1 MQRVAPS
8 RAVAACLAATVGAN
22 VMTPESRILLG
33 LMARGL
39 PAHVAQGVAGNMAVE
54 SRFDPG
60 INEINP
66 VVPGSRGGF
75 GLNQWTGPR
84 RRAFEAYAQER
95 GLPLDDID
103 LQLDFTMQ
111 ELQTTERGAFD
122 RLMQTGTAADAA
134 RVYSDKFLRPG
145 IPHLDRRIAEANRLA
160 GMPMPAGQTAPQGG
174 GMPNAAPSLQPQQN
188 ALAPAQDAPQQ
199 PQFNMLDMRQDP
211 TNFMAMAPQMGQNML
226 TPFDTQRPQF
236 NARRI

>member
-1 MQRVAPS
+1 
-8 RAVAACLAATVGAN
+8 
-22 VMTPESRILLG
+22 MTPESRILMG

-39 PAHVAQGVAGNMAVE
+39 PPHVAQGVAGNMAVE

-84 RRAFEAYAQER
+84 RREFEAYAKQR

-111 ELQTTERGAFD
+111 ELQTTERGAYD
-122 RLMQTGTAADAA
+122 RLMQTSNAADAA

-160 GMPMPAGQTAPQGG
+160 GQPMPAGQPQTAPQGG
-174 GMPNAAPSLQPQQN
+174 GQAYSAPPQQQN

-211 TNFMAMAPQMGQNML
+211 ANFMMAAPQMGMNAL
-226 TPFDTQRPQF
+226 TPFDTTRQNY
-236 NARRI
+236 NARRA